1 MMWVLTKP
9 LENMQLLKE
18 FEGKYSIE
26 FPKSYV
32 EVVTNYNY
40 GRPRPN
46 VFDTDQTKERIAK
59 ALLSFDKNHL
69 ENIWDTY
76 DAVVKQLPADV
87 YPFMID
93 QFGNFVCFY
102 YDPLLD
108 TPSIIFFELEG
119 QKVEKIADTF
129 EQFITLFYEI

>member
-1 MMWVLTKP
+1 MKWVLTKP

-18 FEGKYSIE
+18 FEEKNSIQL
-26 FPKSYV
+26 PKCFID
-32 EVVTNYNY
+32 VVMNNNY

-46 VFDTDQTKERIAK
+46 IFDTDQTKERIAK
-59 ALLSFDKNHL
+59 ALLSFDKKHS

-76 DAVVKQLPADV
+76 YAVEKQLPADV

-93 QFGNFVCFY
+93 QFGNYVCFY

-108 TPSIIFFELEG
+108 TPSIIFFDLES
-119 QKVEKIADTF
+119 QKVEKVADTF
-129 EQFITLFYEI
+129 EQFLTVFYEL